1 MKLYGILDLLREIE
15 DRNIKLGGCLE
26 RGDIGQAQIHR
37 AEIRSLVLQ
46 AAVVALRAEGVA
58 AS

>member
-1 MKLYGILDLLREIE
+1 MLLDLLRDLE
-15 DRNIKLGGCLE
+15 DQNVKLGGCLE
-26 RGDIGQAQIHR
+26 RGDAVQALVHH

-46 AAVVALRAEGVA
+46 AAVVVLRGEGVA

>member
-26 RGDIGQAQIHR
+26 RSDTGQAQIHH

-46 AAVVALRAEGVA
+46 AAVVVLRGEGVA